1 MSELQQLLDKQALY
15 EIACS
20 YCRGVDRMDFALIDS
35 IYHEQ
40 AIHDHGA
47 MFCGEKAAFIDWLKQ
62 SLPGITTQ
70 HFVGNA
76 LFRLDEESNDRAQ
89 GEIYTINYHV
99 MPGAEQNKGNLD
111 YVAGG
116 RYLDEYIRSDGQWRI
131 WRRTRVLDWTHE
143 RASSATAVGAGV
155 KTGAAMSKD
164 PSYQLLKLFSG
175 S

>member
-20 YCRGVDRMDFALIDS
+20 YCRGVDRMDFKLIDS

-47 MFCGEKAAFIDWLKQ
+47 MFCGVKADFINWLKQ

-76 LFRLDEESNDRAQ
+76 LFKFDDASSDRAQ

-99 MPGAEQNKGNLD
+99 MPGNNEGQGNLD

-116 RYLDEYIRSDGQWRI
+116 RYLDEYIRSDGAWKI
-131 WRRTRVLDWTHE
+131 WRRSRVLDWTHE

-155 KTGAAMSKD
+155 KTGAEIPND
-164 PSYQLLKLFSG
+164 PSYQLLDLFTKN
-175 S
+175 